1 MKFTTNLAF
10 HSQETR
16 LYENAP
22 YVDVLQ
28 SSDGTLTLF
37 GVLFQETLLCD
48 FHWKHFFRLQFPH
61 IARMIFI
68 LSLSLFIRHY

>member
-16 LYENAP
+16 LYENVP

-28 SSDGTLTLF
+28 SSYGTLTLF
-37 GVLFQETLLCD
+37 GVLFQETFALRLPLETLL
-48 FHWKHFFRLQFPH
+48 QTTIP
-61 IARMIFI
+61 AQ
-68 LSLSLFIRHY
+68 